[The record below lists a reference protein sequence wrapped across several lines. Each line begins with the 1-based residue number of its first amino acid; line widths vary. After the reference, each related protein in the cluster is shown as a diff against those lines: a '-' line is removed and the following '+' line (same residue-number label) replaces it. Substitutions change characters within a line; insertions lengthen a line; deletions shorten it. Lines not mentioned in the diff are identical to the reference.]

1 MLFLSLSDKVSN
13 GDMYAG
19 GGSQNKKRERDSIL
33 YRIPLS
39 LKSAATYSPTVSQY
53 HRRSQA

>member
-13 GDMYAG
+13 GDVCG
-19 GGSQNKKRERDSIL
+19 EGLKTKKRERGSIL

-39 LKSAATYSPTVSQY
+39 LKSAATYSPTISQY
-53 HRRSQA
+53 HRRGQA

>member
-13 GDMYAG
+13 GDVCG
-19 GGSQNKKRERDSIL
+19 GRESKQKKRERGSIL

-53 HRRSQA
+53 HRRGQA